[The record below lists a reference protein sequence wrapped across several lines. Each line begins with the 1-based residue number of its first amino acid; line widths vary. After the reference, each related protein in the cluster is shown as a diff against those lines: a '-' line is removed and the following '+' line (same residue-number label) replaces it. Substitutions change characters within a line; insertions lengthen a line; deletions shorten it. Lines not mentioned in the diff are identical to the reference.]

1 MKFRTELPA
10 PRYPFH
16 IEPDSRLMFCG
27 SCFSEHVSSC
37 FADRGFAVCAN
48 PFGILFNPLSIAQGL
63 DFLTGQSTLTERYF
77 LQHEGRWVSL
87 AHHGKFSYPDQEV
100 FRGNIEAAKSVAADF
115 LKNADL
121 LFITLGTSYYYFH
134 LERQVVVANCHK
146 LPAAAFEKRRATI
159 EEVVKA
165 FGAFFAWRA
174 QHCPSMKVVFT
185 VSPVRHLADGFHE
198 NQLSKSILHLA
209 IEQLISQHSDTY
221 YFPVYEM
228 FQDDLR
234 DYRFYDSDL
243 CHPSRQGIAYV
254 QERIAEVFFTEQ
266 TRQHIKEVERQ
277 MKQAAHR
284 PLHTM

>member
-1 MKFRTELPA
+1 MKFRTELP
-10 PRYPFH
+10 PLHYPFQ
-16 IEPDSRLMFCG
+16 IEPEHRLMFCG
-27 SCFSEHVSSC
+27 SCFSEHVSSY

-63 DFLTGQSTLTERYF
+63 DFLTGQSSLTEQYY
-77 LQHEGRWVSL
+77 LQHDDLWVSL
-87 AHHGKFSYPDQEV
+87 AHHGRFSHRDTET
-100 FRGNIEAAKSVAADF
+100 FHRNIEEQLSAAAVFLTKADF
-115 LKNADL
+115 L
-121 LFITLGTSYYYFH
+121 FVTLGTSYYYYH

-146 LPAAAFEKRRATI
+146 LPAAAFDKRRATVD
-159 EEVVKA
+159 EVVESFA
-165 FGAFFAWRA
+165 PFFAWRQ
-174 QHCPSMKVVFT
+174 QHNPQLKVVFT

-209 IEQLISQHSDTY
+209 VEQLAAQHPDTY

-243 CHPSRQGIAYV
+243 CHPSQQGIAYV
-254 QERIAEVFFTEQ
+254 QERLAETCFTDS
-266 TRQHIKEVERQ
+266 TRQYIKEVERK

-284 PLHTM
+284 PLHTV

>member
-1 MKFRTELPA
+1 MKFRTELPT
-10 PRYPFH
+10 PHYPFH

-27 SCFSEHVSSC
+27 SCFSEHVSSY
-37 FADRGFAVCAN
+37 FADHGFAVCAN

-63 DFLTGQSTLTERYF
+63 DFLTGQSSLTEQYF
-77 LQHEGRWVSL
+77 LQHDDLWLSL
-87 AHHGKFSYPDQEV
+87 AHHGKFSHHDADT
-100 FRGNIEAAKSVAADF
+100 FHHNIEEQLSAASEFLAHADF
-115 LKNADL
+115 L
-121 LFITLGTSYYYFH
+121 FVTLGTSYYYYH

-146 LPAAAFEKRRATI
+146 LPAAAFDKRRATVD
-159 EEVVKA
+159 EVVA
-165 FGAFFAWRA
+165 SFAPFFAWRQ
-174 QHCPSMKVVFT
+174 QHNPQLKVVFT

-209 IEQLISQHSDTY
+209 IEQLTAQHPDTY

-254 QERIAEVFFTEQ
+254 QEKVAETFFTESTLQ
-266 TRQHIKEVERQ
+266 WMKETERER
-277 MKQAAHR
+277 KRAAHI
-284 PLHTM
+284 PLHER